1 MYNLILAEDDEQV
14 RITLEK
20 IIMREYPDFNI
31 CCSCSNGLDAKKCID
46 DGVVDVVVLDINMPG
61 MTGLELAEYI
71 KNAYEKTLIVIVSA
85 YREFE
90 YVHKAL
96 HCNVVD
102 YILKPITKAS
112 ICSVMSKVKEIL
124 DDRKKKTFLD
134 EDDSIRRQQLFF
146 NLMFTGTVLSRKSIV
161 DQLKDFNVFIDFENY
176 PCAGIEF
183 SITDYDDFIK
193 SKWHREKDMF
203 FEALS
208 KILLADYSSSH
219 FSFISHNNERIEI
232 VSISKHTDKNRYCSE
247 LESDIEKIKEH
258 CEDFFALTVRAR
270 ITRMADNIDEY
281 ITVKDIDEKIKNRIS
296 FIVNYLIDGKKEYA
310 LKCIDDAEESIH
322 SPEKLLEFYR
332 NAVFGIMNMLDYSHK
347 HADKLK
353 ILNIAAGRNIDEA
366 KNSVVAA
373 IDTAYSALFKTGNGE
388 NEMVEQAI
396 SYINKNY
403 RNDISLDDIANAV
416 SLNSCYFSSVFK
428 KYTGKSFTNYLAYVR
443 LEEAKR
449 LLEDGNIKIAA
460 IASMVG
466 YKDESYFYRSFKGT
480 YGCTPKEYK
489 NKILDK

>member
-1 MYNLILAEDDEQV
+1 
-14 RITLEK
+14 
-20 IIMREYPDFNI
+20 
-31 CCSCSNGLDAKKCID
+31 
-46 DGVVDVVVLDINMPG
+46 
-61 MTGLELAEYI
+61 
-71 KNAYEKTLIVIVSA
+71 
-85 YREFE
+85 
-90 YVHKAL
+90 
-96 HCNVVD
+96 
-102 YILKPITKAS
+102 
-112 ICSVMSKVKEIL
+112 
-124 DDRKKKTFLD
+124 
-134 EDDSIRRQQLFF
+134 
-146 NLMFTGTVLSRKSIV
+146 
-161 DQLKDFNVFIDFENY
+161 
-176 PCAGIEF
+176 
-183 SITDYDDFIK
+183 
-193 SKWHREKDMF
+193 
-203 FEALS
+203 
-208 KILLADYSSSH
+208 
-219 FSFISHNNERIEI
+219 
-232 VSISKHTDKNRYCSE
+232 
-247 LESDIEKIKEH
+247 
-258 CEDFFALTVRAR
+258 
-270 ITRMADNIDEY
+270 MADNIDEY

-310 LKCIDDAEESIH
+310 LKCIDDAEESIN

-366 KNSVVAA
+366 KDSVVAA

-480 YGCTPKEYK
+480 YGCTPKEYR